1 MDKTLQST
9 YIEKE
14 ALYGASNYS
23 PLPVVLEKGEGAY
36 LWDIDGNKYLDMMSA
51 YSAVSHGH
59 SHPEL
64 VKTLHDQA
72 KKLAISSRAF
82 YTEPFAAYIE
92 KLSKLS
98 GFSAIL
104 PMNTGAEAVETAIKA
119 ARRAGSI
126 ITRASEDISS
136 LTITSKNMNDF
147 VSEVDIASEKE
158 IIRVLKQAYPDYGF
172 IAEESGLSEKK
183 ENMWIIDPLD
193 GTTNFL
199 HNIPQYCVSIAL
211 KQKDEITHA
220 VVYDPNRND
229 LFTASKGQ
237 GAYLND
243 RRMRVSKTQKL
254 QDSII
259 GTGIPFR
266 DFTYLPQYL
275 VILEEIVKKSSGI
288 RRPGSA
294 ALDLAY
300 VAAGWF
306 DGFWEIDLS
315 TWDVAAGGLLVSE
328 AGGIV
333 SDFDEKNN
341 WLLTGNIVA
350 TNPKIYDPLIKIIQ
364 QHVPEELRI
373 KDS

>member
-1 MDKTLQST
+1 MTAK
-9 YIEKE
+9 
-14 ALYGASNYS
+14 
-23 PLPVVLEKGEGAY
+23 
-36 LWDIDGNKYLDMMSA
+36 DIN
-51 YSAVSHGH
+51 
-59 SHPEL
+59 
-64 VKTLHDQA
+64 
-72 KKLAISSRAF
+72 
-82 YTEPFAAYIE
+82 
-92 KLSKLS
+92 
-98 GFSAIL
+98 AIL
-104 PMNTGAEAVETAIKA
+104 PFNYKVLMHPLLNTAIKA

-126 ITRASEDISS
+126 ITRASEDISA

-147 VSEVDIASEKE
+147 VSEVDLASEKE
-158 IIRVLKQAYPDYGF
+158 IIRVLSQAYPDHGF

-211 KQKDEITHA
+211 KQKEEITHA
-220 VVYDPNRND
+220 VVYDPNRNH

-243 RRMRVSKTQKL
+243 RRIRVSKSPKL

-275 VILEEIVKKSSGI
+275 GIFEELVRKTSGI

-315 TWDVAAGGLLVSE
+315 TWDVAAGGLIVSE
-328 AGGIV
+328 AGGMV

-350 TNPKIYDPLIKIIQ
+350 TNPKIYAPLIKIIQ
-364 QHVPEELRI
+364 QHIPEELRI
-373 KDS
+373 KSSK